1 MELFAVLHVRGTQ
14 EGQLEPSSE
23 ADSNSQES
31 RAGRLNNPF
40 LCVAAVCCTAGTQNA
55 AGLKR

>member
-1 MELFAVLHVRGTQ
+1 MEVFAVLHVRGTQ
-14 EGQLEPSSE
+14 EGQLEMSSE

-31 RAGRLNNPF
+31 RAGRLNNSCLF
-40 LCVAAVCCTAGTQNA
+40 VAAVCCVAGTQNA